1 MQLKMPKKQ
10 KVIGLLLFLFF
21 TPNPFARAEC
31 TPEQLKELKELATP
45 LKSKMVLYRWG
56 EGRYERERIGKPLP
70 FDVEHV
76 NFSEMVAGKGLYL
89 ADSGSIDLAAKY
101 AHEEDPALM
110 EAEVSEGTYFLDLAD
125 ENKFRNKTS
134 RLHYQNLVK
143 ECENFEGLIRYNSSP
158 MAFSPAWAYLDR
170 SPKTTKIRE
179 FTGKNLDLDRLLF
192 LSARI
197 GSNYFK
203 NLVRNALKAQCW
215 IPSSSTAQAL
225 SCKAPPLSVETM
237 QIQSMAQVISA
248 LVPPKRVHWTFGGK
262 CSTCNGGETV
272 DSQLCR
278 DHFPTHPGRGH
289 DGKCYE
295 VVEDMPEIEIQPPLS
310 DSSCSSSPLRCV
322 FRGENQHGDKSF
334 EIENPNLGRILG
346 SQSRS
351 HDGVKSCNEALK
363 LANEKNLV
371 CQVDPGS
378 EIVAIYTSQ
387 GGNLPMMGKVFS
399 SNNEDISNCAD
410 YVRNARADLHLVCL
424 PSRNA
429 AGIRGFQLVDY
440 SNPLNAQ
447 ILPENGKFTDAESC
461 FKTLNGLRKD
471 SPEYTTITKKVS
483 ERNQRMR
490 DALLNN
496 SKSLPERMSELKEN
510 SSQLKILFDSKNSS
524 SGTIESHSLQVLD
537 TFQTQQSFNS
547 LSRIEL
553 SLKNSGYKQSLKKLM
568 ELTILFHDIG
578 KPLGPQHLNTPPVL
592 KNFLAIAGLSEREIQ
607 FANALTQHD
616 AIGEMLQGKR
626 TVEGAKKIIEESA
639 RSTGLSLSD
648 FFEIQKAFYISD
660 ASFYPDLLEKL
671 FRREPT
677 GKLTISDPRFE
688 ELTQMISNTP
698 KMR

>member
-1 MQLKMPKKQ
+1 
-10 KVIGLLLFLFF
+10 
-21 TPNPFARAEC
+21 
-31 TPEQLKELKELATP
+31 
-45 LKSKMVLYRWG
+45 
-56 EGRYERERIGKPLP
+56 
-70 FDVEHV
+70 
-76 NFSEMVAGKGLYL
+76 MVAGKGLYL
-89 ADSGSIDLAAKY
+89 ADAQSIGIAANY

-110 EAEVSEGTYFLDLAD
+110 EIEISEGTYFLDLAD
-125 ENKFRNKTS
+125 KNKFPDKTS
-134 RLHYQNLVK
+134 QRYYQNRVK
-143 ECENFEGLIRYNSSP
+143 ECANFEGLIQYNSSP
-158 MAFSPAWAYLDR
+158 TAIFPAWAYLDR

-179 FTGKNLDLDRLLF
+179 FSGHDLGPDSLLS
-192 LSARI
+192 LLAGAR
-197 GSNYFK
+197 SNYFK

-225 SCKAPPLSVETM
+225 SCKAPTLSVKTT
-237 QIQSMAQVISA
+237 QIQALTQVISA
-248 LVPPKRVHWTFGGK
+248 LVPPKTVHWTFGGK
-262 CSTCNGGETV
+262 CSTCNGGEFV

-295 VVEDMPEIEIQPPLS
+295 VVEDMPEIEIQPLLS
-310 DSSCSSSPLRCV
+310 ESSCSSSPLRCIV
-322 FRGENQHGDKSF
+322 IGKEWKGDHIF
-334 EIENPNLGRILG
+334 AIENPNLGRILG

-363 LANEKNLV
+363 LANKKNLV
-371 CQVDPGS
+371 CSVARSS
-378 EIVAIYTSQ
+378 ETVSIYTSQ

-399 SNNEDISNCAD
+399 FDPEDVSNCAD
-410 YVRNARADLHLVCL
+410 YVRNAREDLQMVCL

-447 ILPENGKFTDAESC
+447 ILPGNGTFTDAESC
-461 FKTLNGLRKD
+461 FKTLKELRKD
-471 SPEYTTITKKVS
+471 SPEYAAITEKVS
-483 ERNQRMR
+483 ERNQRVR
-490 DALLNN
+490 AVLLND

-510 SSQLKILFDSKNSS
+510 SSQLKILFNSNNSS

-553 SLKNSGYKQSLKKLM
+553 SLKNSGYKQSLKKLI

-660 ASFYPDLLEKL
+660 ASFYPDLLEKI

-688 ELTQMISNTP
+688 ALTQMISNTP
-698 KMR
+698 KIR